1 MDRGAAGISGKYTT
15 SGNDYKKPHDHANS
29 SRRGRSGN
37 GTVEWVNTPNTYTPR
52 GKGFYNTSGACSS
65 HYPSRRT
72 VKPIQ
77 DFDDLITPEKIA
89 HLATISDK
97 FGARYDGRTHSQL
110 ANSIKQYTSASRRP
124 LDRDQISQLVPFLQ
138 TFKPKQQSWSWRS
151 LTTTFHSLTS
161 AGVFTPH
168 KRMDETVKHSQA
180 NLLSTLLDVI
190 KLKCSQKPEPRDI
203 DAQGIANLLWAMAKL
218 VDNGQ
223 ERTAELKAAVAA
235 LLPHVNA
242 QKDQFNAQGIAN
254 LLWAMAKL
262 VDNGQE
268 RTAELKAAVAA
279 LLPHVNA
286 QKDQFN
292 AQGIANLLWAMAKL
306 VDNGQERTAELK
318 AAVAALLPHVNA
330 QKAGFKPQEVANL
343 LWAMAKLVDNG
354 QERTAELKASVA
366 ALLPHVN
373 AQKDQF
379 NAQGIATL
387 LWAMA
392 KLVDN
397 GQERTAE
404 LKASVAALLPHV
416 NAQKAGFKPQEVANL
431 LWAMAKLVD
440 NGQERTAEL
449 KAAVAALLPQVNAQK
464 ANFKPQEVANLLWA
478 MAKLLDN
485 GQERTA
491 ELKAAV
497 AALLPHVNAQKDQF
511 IPQHIANLLW
521 AMAKLVD
528 NGQER
533 TAEFKAAV
541 AALLPHVNAQ
551 KASFKPQEITN
562 LLWAMAKLVDNGQER
577 TAELKAAVAALLPHV
592 NAQKDQF
599 IPQHIAN
606 LLWAMAKLVD
616 NGQERTAELNAAV
629 AALLAHVNA
638 QKEQFNAQ
646 DIANLLWAMAKLG
659 EAIELSL
666 VESTF
671 ESLVYIS
678 ENPQRSQQD
687 AFMSLWAVM
696 AYCARLS
703 LSSNATKNNLF
714 EKHIENLFT
723 RLETTSPDNE
733 DYQSIIAMAALWLGR
748 ECPVVP
754 NYQKT
759 ISKSQSGFRDQLKSS
774 IPSLM
779 IEEEVSLN
787 SLPPVDLLL
796 RDQNIVFEVQGPSH
810 YVGGDFKTRNGSTL
824 LRIALLQKLGFNVIE
839 IPVNKLG
846 NHELM
851 GMVIDQIRAKSS
863 IPPEARGSVSL
874 KSGGV

>member
-1 MDRGAAGISGKYTT
+1 MDRGAAISGKYTT
-15 SGNDYKKPHDHANS
+15 SGNDYKKPDDHANS

-37 GTVEWVNTPNTYTPR
+37 GTVEWRNTPNTYPPR

-77 DFDDLITPEKIA
+77 DFSDLITPENIA
-89 HLATISDK
+89 HLTTISDK
-97 FGARYDGRTHSQL
+97 FGACYDGKTHSQF
-110 ANSIKQYTSASRRP
+110 ANSIKQYTSNSKRP
-124 LDRDQISQLVPFLQ
+124 LSRDQISQLIPSLQ

-151 LTTTFHSLTS
+151 LTTTLHSLTS

-168 KRMDETVKHSQA
+168 KHMDETVKHSQA

-190 KLKCSQKPEPRDI
+190 KLKCNQKPEPNDNDI
-203 DAQGIANLLWAMAKL
+203 DAQGIANLLWAMAKLVDNGQERTAELNAAVAALLPHVNAQKASFKPQEVANLLWAMAKLVDNGQERTAELKATVAALLPHVNAQKEQFIPQHIANLLWAMAKL

-268 RTAELKAAVAA
+268 RTAELNAAVAA

-318 AAVAALLPHVNA
+318 AAVAALFPHVNA
-330 QKAGFKPQEVANL
+330 QKASFKPQEVANL

-354 QERTAELKASVA
+354 QERTAEL
-366 ALLPHVN
+366 N
-373 AQKDQF
+373 
-379 NAQGIATL
+379 
-387 LWAMA
+387 
-392 KLVDN
+392 
-397 GQERTAE
+397 
-404 LKASVAALLPHV
+404 
-416 NAQKAGFKPQEVANL
+416 
-431 LWAMAKLVD
+431 
-440 NGQERTAEL
+440 
-449 KAAVAALLPQVNAQK
+449 
-464 ANFKPQEVANLLWA
+464 
-478 MAKLLDN
+478 
-485 GQERTA
+485 
-491 ELKAAV
+491 
-497 AALLPHVNAQKDQF
+497 
-511 IPQHIANLLW
+511 
-521 AMAKLVD
+521 
-528 NGQER
+528 
-533 TAEFKAAV
+533 AAV

-551 KASFKPQEITN
+551 KASFKPQEVAN

-599 IPQHIAN
+599 
-606 LLWAMAKLVD
+606 
-616 NGQERTAELNAAV
+616 
-629 AALLAHVNA
+629 NA
-638 QKEQFNAQ
+638 QG
-646 DIANLLWAMAKLG
+646 IANLLWAMAKLG

-678 ENPQRSQQD
+678 ENPQLPQQETL
-687 AFMSLWAVM
+687 MSLWGVM
-696 AYCARLS
+696 VCCARLS
-703 LSSNATKNNLF
+703 LSSNATKNNLL
-714 EKHIENLFT
+714 EKLIVNLFT
-723 RLETTSPDNE
+723 RLENIYPDNQ
-733 DYQSIIAMAALWLGR
+733 DDQTIIAMAASWLSR
-748 ECPVVP
+748 TCRVVP
-754 NYQKT
+754 HYQT
-759 ISKSQSGFRDQLKSS
+759 TVSTSQSTFRDQLRSR
-774 IPSLM
+774 IPSLK
-779 IEEEVSLN
+779 IKEEESLY

-796 RDQNIVFEVQGPSH
+796 PDHGIVIEVQGPSH

-851 GMVIDQIRAKSS
+851 GMVIDQIRAKPS

-874 KSGGV
+874 KSGGGMSHA

>member
-15 SGNDYKKPHDHANS
+15 SGNDYKKPDDHANS

-77 DFDDLITPEKIA
+77 DFSDLITPENIA

-97 FGARYDGRTHSQL
+97 FGSCYDGKTHSQF
-110 ANSIKQYTSASRRP
+110 ANSIKQYTSNSKRP
-124 LDRDQISQLVPFLQ
+124 LSRDQISQLIPSLQ

-151 LTTTFHSLTS
+151 LTTTLHSLTS

-168 KRMDETVKHSQA
+168 KHMDETVKHPQA

-203 DAQGIANLLWAMAKL
+203 DAQGIANLLWAMAKLVDNGQERTAELNAAVAALLPHVNAQKDQFKAQGIANLLWAMAKL

-268 RTAELKAAVAA
+268 RTAELNAAVATLLPHVNAQKASFKPQEVANLLWAMAKLVDNGKERTAELNAAVAA

-286 QKDQFN
+286 QKDQFT

-306 VDNGQERTAELK
+306 VDNGQERTAEL
-318 AAVAALLPHVNA
+318 N
-330 QKAGFKPQEVANL
+330 
-343 LWAMAKLVDNG
+343 
-354 QERTAELKASVA
+354 
-366 ALLPHVN
+366 
-373 AQKDQF
+373 
-379 NAQGIATL
+379 
-387 LWAMA
+387 
-392 KLVDN
+392 
-397 GQERTAE
+397 
-404 LKASVAALLPHV
+404 
-416 NAQKAGFKPQEVANL
+416 
-431 LWAMAKLVD
+431 
-440 NGQERTAEL
+440 
-449 KAAVAALLPQVNAQK
+449 
-464 ANFKPQEVANLLWA
+464 
-478 MAKLLDN
+478 
-485 GQERTA
+485 
-491 ELKAAV
+491 
-497 AALLPHVNAQKDQF
+497 
-511 IPQHIANLLW
+511 
-521 AMAKLVD
+521 
-528 NGQER
+528 
-533 TAEFKAAV
+533 AAV

-562 LLWAMAKLVDNGQER
+562 LLWAMAKLMDNGQER
-577 TAELKAAVAALLPHV
+577 TAELNAAVAALLPHV

-629 AALLAHVNA
+629 AALLPHVNA
-638 QKEQFNAQ
+638 QKASFKPQEITSLLWAMAKLMDNGQERTAELKAAVAALLPHVNAQ
-646 DIANLLWAMAKLG
+646 KDQFIPQHIANLLWAMAKLG

-666 VESTF
+666 VEFTF

-678 ENPQRSQQD
+678 ENPQLSQQD

-754 NYQKT
+754 NYQKA

-779 IEEEVSLN
+779 MEEEVSLN

-796 RDQNIVFEVQGPSH
+796 RDQNIVFEVQGPFH

-824 LRIALLQKLGFNVIE
+824 LKIALLQKLGFNVIE

-863 IPPEARGSVSL
+863 IPPEACGSVSL
-874 KSGGV
+874 KSGGE

>member
-15 SGNDYKKPHDHANS
+15 SGNDYKKPDDHANS

-37 GTVEWVNTPNTYTPR
+37 GTVEWVNTPNTNTPR

-65 HYPSRRT
+65 HCPSRRT

-77 DFDDLITPEKIA
+77 DFNALITPEKIA
-89 HLATISDK
+89 HLATISNK
-97 FGARYDGRTHSQL
+97 FGARYDGNKHSQF

-124 LDRDQISQLVPFLQ
+124 LDRDQISQLLPLLQ
-138 TFKPKQQSWSWRS
+138 VFKPIQSWGWRS

-168 KRMDETVKHSQA
+168 KHMDETVKHSQA
-180 NLLSTLLDVI
+180 NLLSTLLDLI
-190 KLKCSQKPEPRDI
+190 KLKCSQKPEPGDI

-223 ERTAELKAAVAA
+223 ERTAEL
-235 LLPHVNA
+235 N
-242 QKDQFNAQGIAN
+242 
-254 LLWAMAKL
+254 
-262 VDNGQE
+262 
-268 RTAELKAAVAA
+268 
-279 LLPHVNA
+279 
-286 QKDQFN
+286 
-292 AQGIANLLWAMAKL
+292 
-306 VDNGQERTAELK
+306 
-318 AAVAALLPHVNA
+318 
-330 QKAGFKPQEVANL
+330 
-343 LWAMAKLVDNG
+343 
-354 QERTAELKASVA
+354 
-366 ALLPHVN
+366 
-373 AQKDQF
+373 
-379 NAQGIATL
+379 
-387 LWAMA
+387 
-392 KLVDN
+392 
-397 GQERTAE
+397 
-404 LKASVAALLPHV
+404 
-416 NAQKAGFKPQEVANL
+416 
-431 LWAMAKLVD
+431 
-440 NGQERTAEL
+440 
-449 KAAVAALLPQVNAQK
+449 
-464 ANFKPQEVANLLWA
+464 
-478 MAKLLDN
+478 
-485 GQERTA
+485 
-491 ELKAAV
+491 AAV

-511 IPQHIANLLW
+511 ISQHIANLLW

-533 TAEFKAAV
+533 TAE
-541 AALLPHVNAQ
+541 L
-551 KASFKPQEITN
+551 E
-562 LLWAMAKLVDNGQER
+562 
-577 TAELKAAVAALLPHV
+577 AAVAALLPHV

-616 NGQERTAELNAAV
+616 NGQERTAELEAAV
-629 AALLAHVNA
+629 AALLPHVNA
-638 QKEQFNAQ
+638 QKDQFNAQ
-646 DIANLLWAMAKLG
+646 GIANLLWAMAKLADNGQERTAELKATVAALLPHVNAQKDQFNAQGIANLLWAMAKLVDNGQERTTELNAAVAALLPLVNVRKDQFIPQHIANLLWAMAKLVDNGQERTAELNAAVAMLFPHVNAQKAGFKPQEVANLLWAMAKLVDNAQEPTAELKAAVAALLPHVNAQKDQFIPQHIANLLWAMAKMG

-678 ENPQRSQQD
+678 ENPQLSQQD

-748 ECPVVP
+748 ECPVVL

-810 YVGGDFKTRNGSTL
+810 YVGGDFKTRSGSTL
-824 LRIALLQKLGFNVIE
+824 LKIALLQKLGFNVIE

-863 IPPEARGSVSL
+863 IPPEACGSVSL
-874 KSGGV
+874 KSGGGMSHT